1 MTERSEGAQAD
12 EVSRDVEK
20 EQELRNLFYDPM
32 TGFQSRERLYQKAK
46 DRGLKVSRRE
56 VKEWLETQ
64 ETYTRHKPVVKRH
77 KFQKTYVN
85 DLADQ
90 IQLDLV
96 DMSKFSHKNQGYR
109 WILTGIEILSRYGFA
124 VPVQRKDTSDMTEAV
139 LNLLEDFKIGFGK
152 YPNVVQFDDGK
163 EFYSVGV
170 RRLLEGKKIKYFSTK
185 SDKKAAVV
193 ERFNRTLKT
202 MMWKYFF
209 KNQKYTWLNVLDKL
223 VENYNNTKHRSIGMK
238 PIEVNEDNEFEVWKK
253 LFGGAKEFKAPEFK
267 IGDSVRIHKYK
278 SIFAKGYEP
287 NFTSEVFKI
296 IGVLKGDP
304 NMYVLEDPEDKE
316 PIIGKFY
323 EQELSKINNG

>member
-1 MTERSEGAQAD
+1 MSDREA
-12 EVSRDVEK
+12 RDVEK
-20 EQELRNLFYDPM
+20 EQELRNIFYDPM
-32 TGFQSRERLYQKAK
+32 TGYQSRERLYQKAK
-46 DRGLKVSRRE
+46 ESGLNVSRRE

-64 ETYTRHKPVVKRH
+64 DTYTRHKPVIKRH

-96 DMSKFSHKNQGYR
+96 DISKFSHKNQGYR

-124 VPVQRKDTSDMTEAV
+124 VPVQRKDTSHMTEAV
-139 LNLLEDFKIGFGK
+139 DRLLQEFKTGFGK
-152 YPNVVQFDDGK
+152 FPNVVQFDDGN
-163 EFYSVGV
+163 EFYNVGV
-170 RRLLEGKKIKYFSTK
+170 RRLLESKNIKYFSTK

-209 KNQKYTWLNVLDKL
+209 KNKTYNWLDVLDKL
-223 VENYNNTKHRSIGMK
+223 TDNYNNTKHRSIGMK

-253 LFGGAKEFKAPEFK
+253 LFGGVKEAFKAPEFK
-267 IGDSVRIHKYK
+267 VGDSVRIHKYK

-296 IGVLKGDP
+296 KNVLKGDP
-304 NMYVLEDPEDKE
+304 NMYVLEDLEEE

>member
-1 MTERSEGAQAD
+1 M
-12 EVSRDVEK
+12 
-20 EQELRNLFYDPM
+20 
-32 TGFQSRERLYQKAK
+32 
-46 DRGLKVSRRE
+46 
-56 VKEWLETQ
+56 
-64 ETYTRHKPVVKRH
+64 
-77 KFQKTYVN
+77 N

-90 IQLDLV
+90 TQLDLV

-124 VPVQRKDTSDMTEAV
+124 VPVQRKDTSHMTEAV

-163 EFYSVGV
+163 EFYNVGV

>member
-1 MTERSEGAQAD
+1 MSEI
-12 EVSRDVEK
+12 EK

-46 DRGLKVSRRE
+46 ERGLKVSRRE

-64 ETYTRHKPVVKRH
+64 DTYTRHKPVVKRH
-77 KFQKTYVN
+77 KFRKTYVN

-124 VPVQRKDTSDMTEAV
+124 IPVERKDRPHMTEAV

-163 EFYSVGV
+163 EFHNVGV
-170 RRLLEGKKIKYFSTK
+170 KRLLEGEKIGYFLTK
-185 SDKKAAVV
+185 SDKKVAVV

-202 MMWKYFF
+202 MMWKYFY
-209 KNQKYTWLNVLDKL
+209 KSQGYNWLDVIDKL
-223 VENYNNTKHRSIGMK
+223 IENYNNTNHRSMGMK
-238 PIEVNEDNEFEVWKK
+238 PSEVNEENEFEVWKK
-253 LFGGAKEFKAPEFK
+253 LFGGKKDFRTPEYKAE
-267 IGDSVRIHKYK
+267 DSVRIHKYK
-278 SIFAKGYEP
+278 SIFTPNRGSKTTLVGY
-287 NFTSEVFKI
+287 
-296 IGVLKGDP
+296 
-304 NMYVLEDPEDKE
+304 
-316 PIIGKFY
+316 
-323 EQELSKINNG
+323 

>member
-1 MTERSEGAQAD
+1 MSDREAD
-12 EVSRDVEK
+12 GVSRDVEK

-32 TGFQSRERLYQKAK
+32 TGYQSRERLYQKAK
-46 DRGLKVSRRE
+46 ESGLNVSRRE

-64 ETYTRHKPVVKRH
+64 DTYTRHKPVVKRH

-96 DMSKFSHKNQGYR
+96 DIFKFSNKNQGYR
-109 WILTGIEILSRYGFA
+109 WILTGIEILSRYAFA
-124 VPVQRKDTSDMTEAV
+124 VPVRRKDTTHMTEAV
-139 LNLLEDFKIGFGK
+139 DRLLQKFKTGFGK
-152 YPNVVQFDDGK
+152 YPNVVQFDDGN
-163 EFYSVGV
+163 EFYNVGV
-170 RRLLEGKKIKYFSTK
+170 KRLLEGKNIKYFSTK

-209 KNQKYTWLNVLDKL
+209 KNKTYNWLNVLDKL
-223 VENYNNTKHRSIGMK
+223 TENYNNTKHRSIGMK
-238 PIEVNEDNEFEVWKK
+238 PIEVNEDNEFEAWKK
-253 LFGGAKEFKAPEFK
+253 LFGGAKEAFKPPEFK
-267 IGDSVRIHKYK
+267 TGDSVRIHKYK